1 MIKDYPPLLQ
11 KSSELVEAWR
21 KTLQAFDQFSK
32 QSVKGC
38 FFHMKMKVMLKILH
52 HLSEENK
59 LSIYDEKIFEYF
71 DHLMNHYQKT
81 IQLFQ
86 DNEQEIKT
94 GKAKE
99 ILSGICTVL
108 SSQLK
113 QFRENQMVEQGISDP
128 KASVNPIKAEKEK
141 FLMDEKINIL
151 NQLDDLEDQWT
162 KEEMEKTLLSL
173 RKHLI
178 DLAKDDTQQVQCV
191 KEIYEGLIQ
200 NLKGPLYKCYAKK
213 SKKGIEK
220 LNDFHLRKA
229 ANFYYE
235 SIKQEKENVE
245 AIIKIQVNALEEEMK
260 NEAYEDREQQ
270 IIQEILHTIRE
281 AYQHLGKEI
290 EELEQFFKE
299 AEKQPNK
306 IHISSPEEFETYLKV
321 QGMDAYVNDLNV
333 KSKLNY
339 KDREIVEF
347 NENYNAFNQI
357 WNEFKKELFNHYN
370 DKINQDNLLRRID
383 LKLQNNM
390 ELSQKIIQSFSDFYE
405 KTKKGAGEIVETE
418 YTPIIEGIGETIH
431 IKIESLKESLELF
444 SEIKNEMLQRASE
457 EFKEFISEKDF
468 EKITEDLF
476 EKFMIESMNEF
487 PLEESDFTKKQLA
500 FLDGKEEEGMAFL
513 SDRLLRRQE
522 KIEQE
527 ADKRIIKFLREHLL
541 FEMSTYEE
549 IINYSV
555 SKLRESQEDFI
566 ITYVKEIDALT
577 HSIEEI
583 LKAYKIEFIHPN
595 PHEKFNG
602 KEHEVLMAEVREGFQ
617 KGEIIKTMNK
627 GYMLDGQIIL
637 KANVIAGK

>member
-1 MIKDYPPLLQ
+1 MLKDYPPLLQ

-21 KTLQAFDQFSK
+21 KTLQAFDQFTE

-71 DHLMNHYQKT
+71 EHLMHHYQGT
-81 IQLFQ
+81 IQLFE
-86 DNEQEIKT
+86 DHEQEIKT
-94 GKAKE
+94 GRAKE

-113 QFRENQMVEQGISDP
+113 QFRESQMVEQGIIDP
-128 KASVNPIKAEKEK
+128 KSTENPIKIEKER
-141 FLMDEKINIL
+141 FLTEEKINIL
-151 NQLDDLEDQWT
+151 NYLDDIELQWMND
-162 KEEMEKTLLSL
+162 KKDKTLIYL
-173 RKHLI
+173 RKYLM
-178 DLAKDDTQQVQCV
+178 DLTKDDALQTQCI
-191 KEIYEGLIQ
+191 KEIYAGLIQ
-200 NLKGPLYKCYAKK
+200 SLKDPLYRCYAKK

-299 AEKQPNK
+299 AEKTPNK
-306 IHISSPEEFETYLKV
+306 INISTPEEFETYLRV
-321 QGMDAYVNDLNV
+321 QGMDAYINDLN
-333 KSKLNY
+333 LRNQLDY
-339 KDREIVEF
+339 QDREIVDF
-347 NENYNAFNQI
+347 IENYTTFNQL
-357 WNEFKKELFNHYN
+357 WEDFKIELFNHYKEQLNQN
-370 DKINQDNLLRRID
+370 DVLERMTQKF
-383 LKLQNNM
+383 QNNM
-390 ELSQKIIQSFSDFYE
+390 ELSQKIIYSFTDFYE
-405 KTKKGAGEIVETE
+405 KTKNGVGEITE
-418 YTPIIEGIGETIH
+418 MEYAPIIEGIGETIN
-431 IKIESLKESLELF
+431 IKIESLKESLEFL
-444 SEIKNEMLQRASE
+444 SDIKEEVLDRASDE
-457 EFKEFISEKDF
+457 LKDPIIEKEF
-468 EKITEDLF
+468 EKIVAELYNN
-476 EKFMIESMNEF
+476 FMMESIREL
-487 PLEESDFTKKQLA
+487 PLEESIFAEKNIAL
-500 FLDGKEEEGMAFL
+500 LDGKEEEGLLYL
-513 SDRLLRRQE
+513 SQRLLRRQE

-527 ADKRIIKFLREHLL
+527 ANKKIIKFLREHLL

-555 SKLRESQEDFI
+555 SKLRESKEEAI
-566 ITYVKEIDALT
+566 ISYVKNIDALT
-577 HSIEEI
+577 QSIEGI
-583 LKAYKIEFIHPN
+583 LKAYKIEFIYPT

-602 KEHEVLMAEVREGFQ
+602 KEHEVLMAEVKEGFE

-627 GYMLDGQIIL
+627 GYMLEGQIIL

>member
-527 ADKRIIKFLREHLL
+527 ADKKIIKFLREHLL

>member
-513 SDRLLRRQE
+513 SDRLLRREE

-527 ADKRIIKFLREHLL
+527 ADKKIIKFLREHLL